1 MTTMT
6 NGLHPGARLL
16 CYLLGDLTDD
26 DGKVMVRS
34 SELLRATG
42 WANRAS
48 LRKRTHELEDPGVVS
63 VERAKRADGGHRR
76 NLYVPIGDDHR

>member
-16 CYLLGDLTDD
+16 CYLL
-26 DGKVMVRS
+26 
-34 SELLRATG
+34 RATW

-63 VERAKRADGGHRR
+63 AERAKRARR
-76 NLYVPIGDDHR
+76 NLYVRIGDDHR